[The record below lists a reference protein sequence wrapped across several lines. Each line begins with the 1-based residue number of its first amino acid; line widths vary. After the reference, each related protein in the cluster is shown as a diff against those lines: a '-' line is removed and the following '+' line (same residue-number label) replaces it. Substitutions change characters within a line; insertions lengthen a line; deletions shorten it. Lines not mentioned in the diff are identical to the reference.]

1 MFYFTRITLVKSLK
15 VYFLV
20 TIQRIII
27 IDYTAYSGAY
37 SGGGAVRGA
46 PLPERFWGGGR
57 QKLKRKSTVTHHS
70 NRNRD
75 KEEEKEEIYRFGSYD
90 GQRKLL
96 FPPSYISLSPFL
108 PFFIRNRKQNAIFSN
123 TYSTIV

>member
-46 PLPERFWGGGR
+46 PLPERFWGGGA
-57 QKLKRKSTVTHHS
+57 TET
-70 NRNRD
+70 
-75 KEEEKEEIYRFGSYD
+75 
-90 GQRKLL
+90 
-96 FPPSYISLSPFL
+96 
-108 PFFIRNRKQNAIFSN
+108 
-123 TYSTIV
+123 